1 MAHVGL
7 WKRYQYVAD
16 SLKDLEEALAIGNHK
31 GVEQNPKILK
41 DPGALLAPMNVM
53 KQNSID
59 ECGKNVEKYRL
70 THDQS
75 YKWGIFSK
83 QQGK

>member
-41 DPGALLAPMNVM
+41 DLVTKDVTHGYGLVLPLNKLRRIPGTL
-53 KQNSID
+53 
-59 ECGKNVEKYRL
+59 YR
-70 THDQS
+70 
-75 YKWGIFSK
+75 
-83 QQGK
+83 